1 MGDFLMG
8 PELHGIRDPI
18 RTTDTLT
25 IPALPPDANR
35 PDWRD
40 LLSVLAI
47 VWYAIVV
54 LMVGIMAFW
63 TLFYGVE
70 EEFIE
75 GPEEILLD
83 ALIAAIAM
91 AAAWAFAC
99 RKQGR
104 SFASGFE
111 VVPIGAR
118 AFITSLFAGTMCAVV
133 AIGLSRLLSS
143 GPSDLEEYLIQPS
156 GNGWPGAEVFYP
168 VLLIALPL
176 CLCSEI
182 FYRGFVFPV
191 LRRSIGPFGA
201 ALLTVGLGTFHWLIF
216 ISNERNFFDPL
227 YLAVIGVIL
236 TWMRHRY
243 DSLLPCLVA
252 RSAGEITY
260 VVWLIASF
268 HYASG

>member
-1 MGDFLMG
+1 MG
-8 PELHGIRDPI
+8 PVPYENRDP
-18 RTTDTLT
+18 TQMLGTATP
-25 IPALPPDANR
+25 PALPPDANR

-63 TLFYGVE
+63 TLFYGAE

-83 ALIAAIAM
+83 ALVAAIAM
-91 AAAWAFAC
+91 AAAWAFAS
-99 RKQGR
+99 RKQRR

-118 AFITSLFAGTMCAVV
+118 AFTISLFAGTMCAVV
-133 AIGLSRLLSS
+133 AIGLSGLLSS
-143 GPSDLEEYLIQPS
+143 GPSDLEEYLIQPP
-156 GNGWPGAEVFYP
+156 GNGWPGSEVFYP

-191 LRRSIGPFGA
+191 LRRTIGPFWA
-201 ALLTVGLGTFHWLIF
+201 ALLTVSLGTFHWLIF
-216 ISNERNFFDPL
+216 ITDERDYFDPL
-227 YLAVIGVIL
+227 YLAIIGVIF

-243 DSLLPCLVA
+243 NSLLPCLVA
-252 RSAGEITY
+252 RVAGEFTY
-260 VVWLIASF
+260 IVWLIASF
-268 HYASG
+268 HYANG